1 MSTEGGTMSNTND
14 LARRAAACKH
24 WRWMAGMLDLARWRV
39 AEVYPDGYLRLIHPD
54 EDQTN
59 DGCSPG
65 MMHPPDLTDP
75 ATLDLSAAL
84 MDRVHDGADA
94 LLTMRGHL
102 AEQHRYIGGLPFDVR
117 LVLCMW
123 LMDTDLAAKL
133 IRAVYAKA

>member
-1 MSTEGGTMSNTND
+1 MGDCMKRKKAQALSELRRLFGEPVAY
-14 LARRAAACKH
+14 LAT
-24 WRWMAGMLDLARWRV
+24 
-39 AEVYPDGYLRLIHPD
+39 I
-54 EDQTN
+54 
-59 DGCSPG
+59 
-65 MMHPPDLTDP
+65 TDP

-102 AEQHRYIGGLPFDVR
+102 TEQQRYIGGLPFDVR

>member
-1 MSTEGGTMSNTND
+1 MGERMTRKKKQE
-14 LARRAAACKH
+14 LAELKRLFGEPVAY
-24 WRWMAGMLDLARWRV
+24 LAS
-39 AEVYPDGYLRLIHPD
+39 I
-54 EDQTN
+54 
-59 DGCSPG
+59 
-65 MMHPPDLTDP
+65 TDP

-133 IRAVYAKA
+133 IRAVYANA